1 MSSSSEEFFI
11 SPDIHHERISLK
23 SHDVAHAGLNTKVIW
38 KVFWILLAVTVFEV
52 GISFTSIPKS
62 ILLYVFVGLT
72 IFKAFYIV
80 FYFMHMKFEET
91 ALKFSIL
98 LPFVLIIYLIFI
110 AIYEGIA
117 IGLINY

>member
-1 MSSSSEEFFI
+1 MSEEFI
-11 SPDIHHERISLK
+11 SPDIHHEHISLK
-23 SHDVAHAGLNTKVIW
+23 SHDVAHAGLNKKVIW
-38 KVFWILLAVTVFEV
+38 KVFWILLAVTIFEV

-62 ILLYVFVGLT
+62 ILLYVFIGLT
-72 IFKAFYIV
+72 IFKAYYII

-98 LPFVLIIYLIFI
+98 LPFVLIVYLIFI

-117 IGLINY
+117 LGLVIY